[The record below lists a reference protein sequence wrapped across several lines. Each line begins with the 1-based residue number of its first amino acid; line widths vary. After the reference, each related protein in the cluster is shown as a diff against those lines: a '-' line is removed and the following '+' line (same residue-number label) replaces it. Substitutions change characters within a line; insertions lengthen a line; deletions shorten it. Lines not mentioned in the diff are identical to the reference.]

1 MTENRD
7 IYKTT
12 ETGPQGKPP
21 ETGVVVEPTGA
32 EVRARTW
39 RNSITFTL
47 LMLGL
52 LGAST
57 WMIYRQEKE
66 AARRAE
72 ALEAQGPIDTSSLLA
87 RQQPM
92 TGAPARAA
100 APGDRPSFSIARDQP
115 PVRGAAAVDPER
127 TAQAMTE
134 LRSANDYL
142 IARDWDRAES
152 HVRKALEITPDM
164 NAALRLL
171 GVLHTQRGQFD
182 QAIAILEKAMRLD
195 PYNAETYNNLST
207 AYMQKGMM
215 DKAEELLHA
224 SLQIDPSY
232 QVAFLNLGLLHL
244 ARGRYAEAADYLERA
259 LAQVPNDPGPRNNLA
274 VAYIRLGR
282 YPEAREQLE
291 TIIRMNPQIA
301 NSYFNLAISYV
312 MEKNFDEAMKWIRK
326 GAEFCS
332 PVICQRFLADSDFN
346 AIREYPPFQELVSK
360 LYPEVPQPGQT
371 P

>member
-12 ETGPQGKPP
+12 EPASPSKPP
-21 ETGVVVEPTGA
+21 ETGIIIEPTGA
-32 EVRARTW
+32 QVRAKTW
-39 RNSITFTL
+39 RNSIAFTV

-52 LGAST
+52 LGGST
-57 WMIYRQEKE
+57 WMIYQQEQK
-66 AARRAE
+66 AARHAE
-72 ALEAQGPIDTSSLLA
+72 EQEAGNPLDTTSLLA
-87 RQQPM
+87 RQQPV
-92 TGAPARAA
+92 TGTPSRVA
-100 APGDRPSFSIARDQP
+100 GGQSSFSITRDQP
-115 PVRGAAAVDPER
+115 AVRGGAPVDPEKM
-127 TAQAMTE
+127 AQAMAET
-134 LRSANDYL
+134 RTANDYL
-142 IARDWDRAES
+142 LARDWDRADA
-152 HVRKALEITPDM
+152 HVRKALEIAPDM
-164 NAALRLL
+164 NAAMRLL
-171 GVLHTQRGQFD
+171 GVIYTQRGQFD

-215 DKAEELLHA
+215 DKAEELLQA

-232 QVAFLNLGLLHL
+232 QVAFLNLGLLYL

-274 VAYIRLGR
+274 VALIRLGR

-312 MEKNFDEAMKWIRK
+312 LERNFDEAMKWIRM
-326 GAEFCS
+326 GTEYCS

-346 AIREYPPFQELVSK
+346 AIREYPAFQELAAK
-360 LYPEVPQPGQT
+360 LYPEVGQPVQN

>member
-12 ETGPQGKPP
+12 EPESQGKPP
-21 ETGVVVEPTGA
+21 ETTSIVEPTGA
-32 EVRARTW
+32 QVRARTW
-39 RNSITFTL
+39 RNTIGFTL

-57 WMIYRQEKE
+57 WMIYQQEQK

-72 ALEAQGPIDTSSLLA
+72 EQEAEGPLDTTALLA
-87 RQQPM
+87 RQQRVTSTM
-92 TGAPARAA
+92 FRAA
-100 APGDRPSFSIARDQP
+100 GERSVDSTMREQPAP
-115 PVRGAAAVDPER
+115 RGGTAVDPER
-127 TAQAMTE
+127 MAQAMAET
-134 LRSANDYL
+134 RTANDYL
-142 IARDWDRAES
+142 VARDWNSAET
-152 HVRKALEITPDM
+152 HVRKALELAPDM
-164 NAALRLL
+164 NAGLRLL
-171 GVLHTQRGQFD
+171 GVVYTQRGQFD

-215 DKAEELLHA
+215 DKAEELLQA

-232 QVAFLNLGLLHL
+232 QVAFLNLGLLYL

-274 VAYIRLGR
+274 VALIRLGR

-291 TIIRMNPQIA
+291 TIIKMNPQIA
-301 NSYFNLAISYV
+301 NTYFNMAISYV
-312 MEKNFDEAMKWIRK
+312 LERNFDEAMKWIRK
-326 GAEFCS
+326 GTEYCS
-332 PVICQRFLADSDFN
+332 PVICQRFLADNDFN
-346 AIREYPPFQELVSK
+346 AIREYPPFQELAAK
-360 LYPEVPQPGQT
+360 LYPEVTQPGQN